1 MRISFL
7 SLVAAL
13 FILSYAPGALAES
26 VMTQNLSL
34 GSRGAQVLA
43 LQQALNGDPDTRIA
57 SSGPGSPGYETD
69 YFGSLTKA
77 AVMRFQEKY
86 ASEILAPAGLSR
98 GNGYV
103 GFYTRTKLNALSTS
117 NAPNEISE
125 VTPPTTTSPPPASAA
140 SLPASSAPTPAQQ
153 NPNLENLDTFLSF
166 VDSEA
171 TKKGLSAT
179 HIAAIKDQFIKT
191 AATTTDLRAAF
202 SKMAIRTPNQA
213 VEDDSVVGRAL
224 AMIERAIEKVFMP
237 ERALAGAGVP
247 FGGALLYAS
256 PCFCSGTWIIGIQPL
271 PPTYATLLTYMPGSQ
286 ANLSYNI
293 PVTSEL
299 LGFYAPGAGVCLVPG
314 TPCFYVPNGGLIT
327 PMVGSSPI

>member
-7 SLVAAL
+7 SLVAT
-13 FILSYAPGALAES
+13 FFVLSYAPGALAENA
-26 VMTQNLSL
+26 MTQNLSL
-34 GSRGAQVLA
+34 GSRGASVLA
-43 LQQALNGDPDTRIA
+43 LQQALNRDPDTRIA
-57 SSGPGSPGYETD
+57 SSGPGAPGYETN

-86 ASEILAPAGLSR
+86 ASEVLAPAGLSQS
-98 GNGYV
+98 NGYV
-103 GFYTRTKLNALSTS
+103 GLYTRTKLNALSTL
-117 NAPNEISE
+117 NVPHEIS
-125 VTPPTTTSPPPASAA
+125 VTAPPATPPPPAGAA
-140 SLPASSAPTPAQQ
+140 SLPAPSASTPAQQ

-171 TKKGLSAT
+171 TKQGLSST
-179 HIAAIKDQFIKT
+179 YIAAIKDQFIKT

-202 SKMAIRTPNQA
+202 SKMAIRTSPQTMGN
-213 VEDDSVVGRAL
+213 DSVIGRAL
-224 AMIERAIEKVFMP
+224 AMIERALEKVFMP

-271 PPTYATLLTYMPGSQ
+271 PPTYATLLSYMPGSQ
-286 ANLSYNI
+286 AYLSYNI

-299 LGFYAPGAGVCLVPG
+299 LGYYAPGAGVCLVPG

-327 PMVGSSPI
+327 PMVGSSSL